1 MPSAGRKPPVWQ
13 LSHCAATTICVWF
26 HLVGVQ
32 PCGLTLWQLKQLSAV
47 GMCVAD
53 LPLAV
58 TPWHCAQ
65 LVAAVNVLWSTVA
78 VAQLVVL
85 LWQLSQLP
93 VTLAWV
99 AVVGLPTALR

>member
-1 MPSAGRKPPVWQ
+1 MWQ
-13 LSHCAATTICVWF
+13 LAQALATTICVWF

-32 PCGLTLWQLKQLSAV
+32 PCGLTLWQLKQLSVV
-47 GMCVAD
+47 GMCVPG

-65 LVAAVNVLWSTVA
+65 LVAAVKVLWSTDADDQV
-78 VAQLVVL
+78 LVL